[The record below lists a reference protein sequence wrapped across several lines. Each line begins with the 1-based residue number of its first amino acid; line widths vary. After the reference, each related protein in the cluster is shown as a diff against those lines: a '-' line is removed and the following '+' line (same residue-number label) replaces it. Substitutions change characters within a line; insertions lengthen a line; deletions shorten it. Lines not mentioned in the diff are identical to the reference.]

1 LQSRNT
7 TPAAASEESR
17 LLAAFERL
25 ALQAGCVVMDV
36 FNGCIAVDQKADCS
50 PVTEADRA
58 SEKLILASL
67 RAEFP
72 GIPCVAEEEAAA
84 GLLPDIIGDSF
95 FLVDPLDG
103 TREFVQRNLDFTVN
117 IALVRN
123 GEPVAGMVY
132 APASGK
138 LYLGA
143 NGRAEAAEVDAEGRI
158 VSRRPIHAR
167 EGHDPLTV
175 VASRS
180 HMDDETLA
188 YMRRFEA
195 AEIVSVGSSVK
206 FCILAAGEA
215 DLYPR
220 FGRTMEWDTAAGDA
234 VLRAAGGRTVTQ
246 DGRPLRYGKAE
257 NGFANPPFIASGRVA
272 GSPRA

>member
-1 LQSRNT
+1 MTALSRD
-7 TPAAASEESR
+7 PLLGD
-17 LLAAFERL
+17 LLALAAQAGALIMDHYAAGLRGRTKADDSPVTDADEDAERLILAGLERL
-25 ALQAGCVVMDV
+25 A
-36 FNGCIAVDQKADCS
+36 
-50 PVTEADRA
+50 
-58 SEKLILASL
+58 
-67 RAEFP
+67 P
-72 GIPCVAEEEAAA
+72 GIPVVSEEAAA
-84 GLLPDIIGDSF
+84 AGRWPKIADRF

>member
-1 LQSRNT
+1 MQSRNT
-7 TPAAASEESR
+7 TSAAASEESR

-25 ALQAGCVVMDV
+25 ALVAGRVVMEV
-36 FNGCIAVDQKADCS
+36 FNGCIAVDRKADCS

-58 SEKLILASL
+58 SERLILAGL

-84 GLLPDIIGDSF
+84 GLLPDLVGDSF

-123 GEPVAGMVY
+123 GEPVAGVVY

-158 VSRRPIHAR
+158 VSRRPVHAR
-167 EGHDPLTV
+167 QGHDPLTV

-180 HMDDETLA
+180 HMDEETLA
-188 YMRRFEA
+188 YMRRFA
-195 AEIVSVGSSVK
+195 TAEIVSVGSSLK
-206 FCILAAGEA
+206 FCILASGEA

-246 DGRPLRYGKAE
+246 DGRPLRYGKAD
-257 NGFANPPFIASGRVA
+257 NGFANPPFVSSGRLA
-272 GSPRA
+272 DPLPT